1 MMRRHAAA
9 GACLALLAALV
20 SSSLSADSASR
31 GQRGC
36 DSCGRSRRSRVHDTG
51 VGDSQLTEAVKRHIL
66 AQLHLR
72 QRPNIT
78 KPLSQGTLAMV
89 LQNLHAGRLRA
100 DGRRKGN
107 SRRGSDG
114 RTWRSYGEDA
124 EQSSEIIAFS
134 EPGNKPDGLLSFA
147 MSAESRQQ
155 SRVDKA
161 ALWIYLMVHPHN
173 ARDSGRGTRRRVKLQ
188 IFAARENPKRSDEL
202 IAERQVM
209 LRRTGWH
216 SIGVKRAVEDALQ
229 DGASQVR
236 LRLLCS
242 ECGEAG
248 ATVVLGRAAGD
259 SKLPILVTRLGETAA
274 RRSLKKRGLECDG
287 ESNRCCRKTLFI
299 DFKSIEWDDW
309 IIAPKGYF
317 GNYCDGECPGH
328 LTGVLGLGGSSSFY
342 GSVIQNYW
350 LRISNQ
356 FNDFTSCCVPT
367 RLSAI
372 SMLYYDDD
380 QNVVKKDVP
389 NMIVE
394 ECGCF

>member
-1 MMRRHAAA
+1 MRPRAASR
-9 GACLALLAALV
+9 ACLALLAALLT
-20 SSSLSADSASR
+20 SSLSADNASR

-36 DSCGRSRRSRVHDTG
+36 GSCGRTRRSRVHEAEAD
-51 VGDSQLTEAVKRHIL
+51 DPRLNEAVKRHIL

-78 KPLSQGTLAMV
+78 KPLPRDTLAMV
-89 LQNLHAGRLRA
+89 LQNLNAGRLRA
-100 DGRRKGN
+100 DGRRGGK
-107 SRRGSDG
+107 STRGSDG
-114 RTWRSYGEDA
+114 RPDA
-124 EQSSEIIAFS
+124 EQSSEIIAFP
-134 EPGNKPDGLLSFA
+134 EPGGNPDGLLSFA

-155 SRVDKA
+155 SRVYEA
-161 ALWIYLMVHPHN
+161 ALWIYFMVHPHKV
-173 ARDSGRGTRRRVKLQ
+173 RGSGRGTRRRCKLQ
-188 IFAARENPKRSDEL
+188 IFVAGEHPKHSDEL
-202 IAERQVM
+202 IAERRVP
-209 LRRTGWH
+209 LRHSGWH
-216 SIGVKRAVEDALQ
+216 SIVVKRAVEVALQ
-229 DGASQVR
+229 DGASRVR
-236 LRLLCS
+236 LRPLCS
-242 ECGEAG
+242 ECGMAG
-248 ATVVLGRAAGD
+248 VTMVLGRSAD
-259 SKLPILVTRLGETAA
+259 NSKLPFLVTRLGEPVS

-287 ESNRCCRKTLFI
+287 ESNRCCRKILFI

-328 LTGVLGLGGSSSFY
+328 LTGVLGLGGTTSFY

-350 LRISNQ
+350 QRKSNQ

-380 QNVVKKDVP
+380 QNVVKTDVQ
-389 NMIVE
+389 NMVVE